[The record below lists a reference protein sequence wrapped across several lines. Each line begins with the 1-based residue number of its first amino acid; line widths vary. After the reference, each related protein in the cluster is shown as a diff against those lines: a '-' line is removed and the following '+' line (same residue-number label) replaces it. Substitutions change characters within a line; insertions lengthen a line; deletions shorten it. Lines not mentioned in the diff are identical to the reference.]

1 MINLLNRRNPR
12 NPANGE
18 SDVLQ
23 QVTNG
28 FQAASKIKSVS
39 RRSLSDDDGTTVMP
53 GNVHRLNEML
63 QIIAEHSP
71 DLHRTALG
79 DTLQKSGEYY
89 KVYRD
94 LKQHFKFARGQRMNM
109 DILLKTLTAVRP
121 SLSHDSKAMI
131 DKILKIY
138 EILKS

>member
-1 MINLLNRRNPR
+1 MNLENRRNTR

-18 SDVLQ
+18 SDILQ
-23 QVTNG
+23 QITNG
-28 FQAASKIKSVS
+28 LQAASKIKSVS
-39 RRSLSDDDGTTVMP
+39 RRSLSNDGGTTVMP
-53 GNVHRLNEML
+53 GNVRRLNEML

-71 DLHRTALG
+71 DSHKMILG
-79 DTLQKSGEYY
+79 DTLQKSSQYY

-94 LKQHFKFARGQRMNM
+94 LKQHFKSVRGQRMNM
-109 DILLKTLTAVRP
+109 DILLKTLAAMRP

-131 DKILKIY
+131 DKIHKIY